1 MRPLFSDRR
10 HLDASHTHRKSRLRA
25 ESAFPYPCSD
35 VTLEAAAW
43 APGTKRFSS
52 PAHDHRKPAQATCW
66 TVFGHPRSCA
76 PNPPRCRTLYPSM
89 IAKIQSCLRQQLP
102 SSLSVTH
109 KHTSLIFQ
117 QSLSLKKHQFSLVTA
132 IQLYCHYIFYF
143 SHFSQ
148 IHSIIFC
155 PALCSSIISP
165 TSTLT
170 KVVIISL
177 SKSVAIHASLTTS
190 DLFLMFIYLRGQ
202 QTMIYG
208 LPTCFDKV

>member
-117 QSLSLKKHQFSLVTA
+117 QSLLLNEARLASPRGPG
-132 IQLYCHYIFYF
+132 
-143 SHFSQ
+143 
-148 IHSIIFC
+148 C
-155 PALCSSIISP
+155 PR
-165 TSTLT
+165 
-170 KVVIISL
+170 SL
-177 SKSVAIHASLTTS
+177 SAPRWQRISK
-190 DLFLMFIYLRGQ
+190 R
-202 QTMIYG
+202 
-208 LPTCFDKV
+208 